1 MMITFPPCADCSQA
15 NSIPLNWLHGALLLY
30 LLRTYLKVKEQ
41 KIKGC
46 TIFFTH
52 LQLLILSEYFFEQI
66 LQLPAIATLVL
77 NM

>member
-30 LLRTYLKVKEQ
+30 LLRIYLKVKEQ
-41 KIKGC
+41 KIKDC
-46 TIFFTH
+46 TIFTH
-52 LQLLILSEYFFEQI
+52 LQLLILSEYFFEKI
-66 LQLPAIATLVL
+66 IHLPAIATEVL

>member
-30 LLRTYLKVKEQ
+30 LLRTYLKVKDQ

-46 TIFFTH
+46 TIFTH
-52 LQLLILSEYFFEQI
+52 LQLLISESEYLFEKI
-66 LQLPAIATLVL
+66 THLPAIATEVL